1 MEQENYIVYV
11 RTDEQSRILEAN
23 SSAFLADTTGWTA
36 IDEGWATSTTTPKA
50 TISTAA
56 FTPTTAFRGTSSQT
70 ARRRCAQPRK
80 SRRTGRRYLHRSRTS
95 PRSCAWW

>member
-36 IDEGWATSTTTPKA
+36 IDEGLGDKYDPIPYSGNMELGAGKYYTQDGVLYKCTT
-50 TISTAA
+50 
-56 FTPTTAFRGTSSQT
+56 GTG
-70 ARRRCAQPRK
+70 QPVYHALAELV
-80 SRRTGRRYLHRSRTS
+80 GIYVEVV
-95 PRSCAWW
+95 PMG